1 MVLTRPESLGA
12 WLGPKEGEVEEKAAL
27 ACFTVP
33 WGHDASP
40 WIFPQSNPEG
50 FGEE

>member
-1 MVLTRPESLGA
+1 MVLTRPGSLGA

-33 WGHDASP
+33 GPQCFS
-40 WIFPQSNPEG
+40 WIFPYSNPQG